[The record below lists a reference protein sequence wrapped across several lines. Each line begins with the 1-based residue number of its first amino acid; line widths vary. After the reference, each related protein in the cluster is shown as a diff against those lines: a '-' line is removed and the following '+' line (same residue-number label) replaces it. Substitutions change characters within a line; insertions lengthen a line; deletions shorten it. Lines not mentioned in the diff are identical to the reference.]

1 MRAQI
6 RKINEPI
13 DRAQHVIG
21 WHELVEAKFVKKTLL
36 HHEPIA
42 HHRRISLPPQIERI
56 TAKHWSRA
64 LFQRNRQHRTSREG
78 LANVGDEVVRMLDS
92 DRHANQGWSDS
103 YFTTSFL
110 AQAGMHRRRGM
121 ANQGFRSSQTDRQF
135 EHLKAIEES
144 ERLRLPPLNFEEDG

>member
-1 MRAQI
+1 MLAQI

-13 DRAQHVIG
+13 DRAQHVSG

-64 LFQRNRQHRTSREG
+64 LFQRNPPQADIAICIVLPRSPI
-78 LANVGDEVVRMLDS
+78 
-92 DRHANQGWSDS
+92 GWASCS
-103 YFTTSFL
+103 SL
-110 AQAGMHRRRGM
+110 RPPEAQ
-121 ANQGFRSSQTDRQF
+121 
-135 EHLKAIEES
+135 
-144 ERLRLPPLNFEEDG
+144 

>member
-1 MRAQI
+1 MLAQI

-64 LFQRNRQHRTSREG
+64 LFQRNRRKAEIQIGHYQSHEPGLLDRGGNKARKQRVRLEG
-78 LANVGDEVVRMLDS
+78 PRFEFGMKL
-92 DRHANQGWSDS
+92 HADKPG
-103 YFTTSFL
+103 
-110 AQAGMHRRRGM
+110 
-121 ANQGFRSSQTDRQF
+121 
-135 EHLKAIEES
+135 
-144 ERLRLPPLNFEEDG
+144 

>member
-1 MRAQI
+1 MLAQI

-64 LFQRNRQHRTSREG
+64 LFQRNPPIADLSGLLAVAVQEKSTLHSIYMLTSPGLRPLDPEG
-78 LANVGDEVVRMLDS
+78 KEVR
-92 DRHANQGWSDS
+92 
-103 YFTTSFL
+103 
-110 AQAGMHRRRGM
+110 
-121 ANQGFRSSQTDRQF
+121 
-135 EHLKAIEES
+135 I
-144 ERLRLPPLNFEEDG
+144 

>member
-1 MRAQI
+1 MLAQI

-64 LFQRNRQHRTSREG
+64 LFQRNPPGADIALLRR
-78 LANVGDEVVRMLDS
+78 AP
-92 DRHANQGWSDS
+92 DS
-103 YFTTSFL
+103 YSGQDWPLSGVATLSLLASFL
-110 AQAGMHRRRGM
+110 TVRRRSG
-121 ANQGFRSSQTDRQF
+121 
-135 EHLKAIEES
+135 
-144 ERLRLPPLNFEEDG
+144 LNNSPSATE